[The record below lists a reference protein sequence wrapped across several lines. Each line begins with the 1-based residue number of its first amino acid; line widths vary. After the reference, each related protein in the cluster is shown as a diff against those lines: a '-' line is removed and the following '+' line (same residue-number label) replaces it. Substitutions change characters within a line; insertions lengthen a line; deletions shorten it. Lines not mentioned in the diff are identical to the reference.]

1 MLFGDSMKK
10 IMLAGIGAVAVTAE
24 KSKELVDELVV
35 KGELT
40 VEQGKVLNEE
50 LKHKVKETIKDNV
63 QVQIIQPENKTPA
76 AEHVISQME
85 NYTPEELDAIRQKLD
100 ALVAGKKAAE
110 PQAAAAESADSE
122 TKTQES
128 ES

>member
-1 MLFGDSMKK
+1 MILTDSMKK

-24 KSKELVDELVV
+24 KSKDIIDELVT

-63 QVQIIQPENKTPA
+63 QVQVIHTDSNQPPK
-76 AEHVISQME
+76 AEAVLSHME
-85 NYTPEELDAIRQKLD
+85 HYSPEEL
-100 ALVAGKKAAE
+100 AAKSSRPEAASSE
-110 PQAAAAESADSE
+110 PAASE
-122 TKTQES
+122 TTTS
-128 ES
+128 ETEAPAATIEIQ